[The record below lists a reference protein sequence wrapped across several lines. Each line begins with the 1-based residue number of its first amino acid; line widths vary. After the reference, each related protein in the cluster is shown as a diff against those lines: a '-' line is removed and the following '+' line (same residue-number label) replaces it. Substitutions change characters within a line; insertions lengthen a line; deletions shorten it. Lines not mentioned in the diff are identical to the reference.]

1 MANGGVNV
9 KMGVSGVAQ
18 FKQNI
23 NTARNSLKTLDAQ
36 LALNEKQFK
45 ASGDAE
51 AYMQEKSELLKVK
64 LEEQKAV
71 IEQSEKALAQMNANG
86 VDKASKA
93 FQDMQQQL
101 LRAKAEMLDTEQEM
115 QGVESAGSEAAEGV
129 DDMNRALSN
138 VGAGV
143 AFQNVTSALDK
154 ITSGMKLAISKAWEL
169 GKAIARETLSAGEW
183 ADDLNTRATYFQISP
198 ERLQRIEKTAR
209 IIDTSVESIVG
220 AKRKLEKVTAAG
232 GDATNEMFAELGVIL
247 AQHKDPEDLFWET
260 GQALMA
266 LGDEYKQENYAQ
278 KLFGKSWNELIPLF
292 EAGREE
298 YEKLNESWTIVP
310 QKNIDALQEMDDK
323 YQILQEDLEATKLMF
338 LSELA
343 PAVTTVMETLTG
355 LVGKFNDYLQTEKG
369 QEMMDSLSAAV
380 TSLFDGLKDISAEDV
395 VNGAKDLMD
404 KITSGLQW
412 IAENG
417 SSVVAYAEL
426 FVAAWAGLEVAKGVT
441 TLLQLVNGLKGLTAS
456 AGTAAGASWGG
467 AFASA
472 VAKAAPWL
480 VGLYTLLNPAEGA
493 GDQLDSLWDEHGNP
507 TQAALEAGITQTQ
520 KEFNESPY
528 VPDWLKRE
536 QEQAVQ
542 DKLAAMEHQ
551 YTGDREAAEE
561 RNQKRLANNRLF
573 DEVTG
578 WTEQNKD
585 SDDLERAADK
595 LDEAA
600 ADLTGGTD
608 AQRQSSSDMSSAAG
622 TLKGMPGLV
631 ESAIL
636 RGMSQIKIF
645 IDGATAGQ
653 VLTPYVNSNIG
664 GILAGITRP

>member
-1 MANGGVNV
+1 
-9 KMGVSGVAQ
+9 
-18 FKQNI
+18 
-23 NTARNSLKTLDAQ
+23 
-36 LALNEKQFK
+36 
-45 ASGDAE
+45 
-51 AYMQEKSELLKVK
+51 MQEKTKLLKDK

-71 IEQSEKALAQMNANG
+71 VSEAEKALEKLASEGAT
-86 VDKASKA
+86 KTSKA

-101 LRAKAEMLDTEQEM
+101 LRAKSEMLDTEQEM
-115 QGVESAGSEAAEGV
+115 QGIETAGSEAAEGV
-129 DDMNRALSN
+129 EDMNNALAS
-138 VGAGV
+138 VGTGIGV
-143 AFQNVTSALDK
+143 QNVTDALDK
-154 ITSGMKLAISKAWEL
+154 ITSGMKLAITKAWEL
-169 GKAIARETLSAGEW
+169 GKAITREVLGAGSW
-183 ADDLNTRATYFQISP
+183 ADDLATRAAYFQMSP
-198 ERLQRIEKTAR
+198 EELQRMEKTAN
-209 IIDTSVESIVG
+209 IIDTSVESIIG
-220 AKRKLEKVTAAG
+220 AQKKLKRVTAAG

-247 AQHKDPEDLFWET
+247 AQHKDPSDLFWET
-260 GQALMA
+260 GKALMA
-266 LGDEYKQENYAQ
+266 LGDEYKQEEYAQ

-292 EAGREE
+292 EAGREK
-298 YEKLNESWTIVP
+298 YEELKASWSIVP
-310 QKNIDALQEMDDK
+310 QKNIDALTEMDDQ
-323 YQILQEDLEATKLMF
+323 YQKLQADLETVKMLF

-343 PAVTTVMETLTG
+343 PAATTVMQTLTG

-441 TLLQLVNGLKGLTAS
+441 TLLQLVNGLQGLTAS

-542 DKLAAMEHQ
+542 DKLAAMDHQ

-561 RNQKRLANNRLF
+561 RNQKRLANNRWF

-631 ESAIL
+631 EAAIL